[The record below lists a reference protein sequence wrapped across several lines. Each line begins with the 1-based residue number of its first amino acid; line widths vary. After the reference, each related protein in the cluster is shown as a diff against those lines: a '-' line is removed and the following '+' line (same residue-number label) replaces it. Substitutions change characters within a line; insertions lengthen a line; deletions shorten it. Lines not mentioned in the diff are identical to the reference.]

1 MTTARRN
8 RPRSDTATAAVDA
21 ARMAGSNLVPPAHV
35 AMADRDWPYFRSV
48 VAEFARGEWSD
59 HQLEMAAF
67 LARTMADFDA
77 EQLALRVEGSIA
89 RSERGT
95 PICNPRKA
103 LVQMHAGSILSL
115 RRSLSL
121 HARAQA
127 GEPRDIAKRRALA
140 KETEADNADD
150 DLLASPKVMP

>member
-1 MTTARRN
+1 MTRRN
-8 RPRSDTATAAVDA
+8 RARADTATAAVEA
-21 ARMAGSNLVPPAHV
+21 ARQAKTNLVPPSHV
-35 AMADRDWPYFRSV
+35 VMADRDWPYFRSV

-77 EQLALRVEGSIA
+77 EQLALRDEGSIA
-89 RSERGT
+89 MSERGT
-95 PICNPRKA
+95 PVVNPRKA

-121 HARAQA
+121 HARAQG
-127 GEPRDIAKRRALA
+127 GEPRDVAKRRAMA
-140 KETEADNADD
+140 KGTEADNADD
-150 DLLASPKVMP
+150 DELLASPKVIA